1 MIEKEL
7 EWNLL
12 KKISPVVQDNSAYFL
27 LSHSAFEEDPRKTLF
42 LEWLKAEMNES
53 QHKLL

>member
-1 MIEKEL
+1 MVKSRIIPNTHK
-7 EWNLL
+7 N
-12 KKISPVVQDNSAYFL
+12 SPVIQDNSAYFL

>member
-1 MIEKEL
+1 
-7 EWNLL
+7 WNLL
-12 KKISPVVQDNSAYFL
+12 QKNSPVVQDGSAYFL
-27 LSHSAFEEDPRKTLF
+27 LSHRAFEEDPRKNIF

>member
-1 MIEKEL
+1 
-7 EWNLL
+7 
-12 KKISPVVQDNSAYFL
+12 
-27 LSHSAFEEDPRKTLF
+27 SHRAFEEDPRKTLF

>member
-1 MIEKEL
+1 MELTEK
-7 EWNLL
+7 N
-12 KKISPVVQDNSAYFL
+12 SPVVRDNSAYFL